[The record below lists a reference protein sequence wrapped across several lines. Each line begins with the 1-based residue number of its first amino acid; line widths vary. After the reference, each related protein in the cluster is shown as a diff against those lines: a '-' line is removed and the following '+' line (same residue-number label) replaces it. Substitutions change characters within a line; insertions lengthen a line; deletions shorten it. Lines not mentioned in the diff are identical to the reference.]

1 MKIRLNS
8 LYLIHNLSQ
17 VSMEIQN
24 TDDGKAK
31 FLVGQLGVYDHK
43 LELSSYKYPTLDLLN
58 NSGVETNLAI
68 EELDN
73 AKRTIVETLGYAKI
87 EVTHIKATVGPR
99 AILYEIIPAPG
110 VRIAQVM
117 NMEADLALRLGLDGI
132 KVIGAIPG
140 KGTIGIEAP
149 HIRPTVISLR
159 SVLATE
165 KFLTEDMELPLA
177 LGRTMANEL
186 FMLDLAKLPHLLIAG
201 STGQGKS
208 VTLNATIASLL
219 YKKHP
224 SELKLILIDF
234 NKLEFSPYRK
244 IECHFLAKLPDTPD
258 AIVSDIKSAVDV
270 LTSLNIELD
279 QRYELFG
286 SAQVRNLN
294 EYNQK
299 FISRKLD
306 DPAIPRYL
314 PYLVV
319 IIDEYADLITSENA
333 VEGLI
338 TRLAQLGRSAGI
350 HLIISTQ
357 RPSVKI
363 ITGDIKANFI
373 SRLALRVATSIDSR
387 TIIDDGGAEK
397 LKGEGDM
404 LCYTGNNIIR
414 LQAAFID
421 TSEVEKLVDFIG
433 NQRGYSSAMY
443 LPKYIDENIRVLEF
457 DPDSLDPLFED
468 SAQLIVLHQQGSAS
482 LIQRKLKLGYNRA
495 GRIIDQLEAAKI
507 IGPFEGSKARDV
519 LFSDEY
525 SLGVYL
531 EVLRSG
537 KMPDTHSEPAAT
549 FIQQE
554 REKQDRT
561 LSEVL
566 PRTDPRPEISQPEVP
581 RKKTFFERLF
591 KL

>member
-1 MKIRLNS
+1 
-8 LYLIHNLSQ
+8 
-17 VSMEIQN
+17 MEIQN

-31 FLVGQLGVYDHK
+31 VLIDQFGVYDQK

-73 AKRTIVETLGYAKI
+73 AKRTIVETLRYARI
-87 EVTHIKATVGPR
+87 EVTNIKATVGPR
-99 AILYEIIPAPG
+99 ATLYEIVPAPG
-110 VRIAQVM
+110 VRIAQVI
-117 NMEADLALRLGLDGI
+117 NIEADLALRLGLDGV

-140 KGTIGIEAP
+140 KGTIGIEVP
-149 HIRPTVISLR
+149 HLRPTVIPLR

-165 KFLTEDMELPLA
+165 EFLTADMELPLA
-177 LGRTMANEL
+177 LGRTMANEI
-186 FMLDLAKLPHLLIAG
+186 FRLDLAKLPHLLVAG

-208 VTLNATIASLL
+208 VTLNAIIASLL

-224 SELKLILIDF
+224 SELKLVLIDF
-234 NKLEFSPYRK
+234 NKLEFSPFQK
-244 IECHFLAKLPDTPD
+244 IERHFLAKLPDAPD
-258 AIVSDIKSAVDV
+258 AIVSDTRSAVGV
-270 LTSLNIELD
+270 LTSLSIELD

-286 SAQVRNLN
+286 NAQVRNLQ

-299 FISRKLD
+299 FITRKLD
-306 DPAIPRYL
+306 DPAIHRYL

-319 IIDEYADLITSENA
+319 IIDEYADLIISENA

-373 SRLALRVATSIDSR
+373 SRLALRVATSVDSR

-397 LKGEGDM
+397 LKGDGDM
-404 LCYTGNNIIR
+404 LCYAGNNIIR
-414 LQAAFID
+414 LQAAFIG

-443 LPKYIDENIRVLEF
+443 LPEYIDENIRVLEF
-457 DPDSLDPLFED
+457 DPDELDPLFEE

-519 LFSDEY
+519 LFADEY
-525 SLGVYL
+525 SLGVHL
-531 EVLRSG
+531 EALRSG
-537 KMPDTHSEPAAT
+537 KKSETQSKPADS

-554 REKQDRT
+554 KEKQDRT
-561 LSEVL
+561 LSGVS
-566 PRTDPRPEISQPEVP
+566 PFTNHQPETSQPEVA

-591 KL
+591 KH